1 MHRLPHVPVGHYN
14 ILPGNWE
21 SKHPLLSDP
30 ISQDALST
38 PAQRI
43 SALESQCEALKEA
56 VRELSWYKHCARK
69 DLTKWGIRDA
79 YRESESQASAVEIKQ
94 LRAELSLVQHL
105 WSGTQE
111 RLDRSC
117 ASIHALARSIGH
129 VPDPERSEI
138 RHALGEVCGAY
149 DSIKEWCKGVR
160 PADTINRGADR
171 QPAHVEETDKT
182 LARYS
187 GMVAAAHA
195 VGVQLKTEVGPYAT
209 TRVSEIAYNKGWHEA
224 TSYHTRVMLDKQ
236 NPAFHTCTAQMHAHH
251 ARQAEMYGETW
262 QNERYFG
269 HDTDMKKKACLSFV
283 GHPREGLKNMSEETR
298 HGYFGEV
305 YRSITRDRTYSGYFA
320 DGAYPISKESFSAPE
335 DQATWE
341 DGCANRLA
349 GQGGAASS
357 QPVPEAATPVPSAQ
371 SAHPRPLAPVTSSR
385 PAQDP
390 AQSQDLVPVTAGAL
404 TIASA
409 QPAPAQSPR
418 HPFILELV
426 EIILRVQDFTFLER
440 ILRYAADEIMRY
452 HESESRRPPEQD
464 YTRHSRHDDGRQ
476 HHRRGSSAYE
486 DEHRYQSPVDDGHR
500 YRGRDSSVYSG
511 RRRRSP
517 VYDDDREYSSD
528 YEHRYSREYS
538 PVDPGHRYRER
549 SPSEGRRHPRR
560 YSPSPVDRRQR
571 RERDRSEERRYSRYS
586 PSPSDYDRRNRAR
599 SSERRHSRRYSP
611 SPDRRRH
618 ERRNS
623 PDYDDRRRRS
633 PDYEERR
640 HRRRGRS
647 RSYEYSRR

>member
-1 MHRLPHVPVGHYN
+1 MSNPPPIRKGASPQAISKPPGPSQGTDKLPQRPLPRPTMHRLPHVPVGHYN
-14 ILPGNWE
+14 RLPGNWE

-94 LRAELSLVQHL
+94 LRAELSLAQHL
-105 WSGTQE
+105 WTGTQE

-149 DSIKEWCKGVR
+149 HSIEEWCKGVR
-160 PADTINRGADR
+160 PADTINRGVDR
-171 QPAHVEETDKT
+171 QPAHVEGTDKT

-195 VGVQLKTEVGPYAT
+195 VGVQLKTEIGPYAT
-209 TRVSEIAYNKGWHEA
+209 TRVGEIAYNKGWHEA

-251 ARQAEMYGETW
+251 ARQADMYGETFLA
-262 QNERYFG
+262 ERAAG
-269 HDTDMKKKACLSFV
+269 QDMEKMKKKVHLGFV
-283 GHPREGLKNMSEETR
+283 GHPQEGFWSMSEESHR
-298 HGYFGEV
+298 GYFGDV
-305 YRSITRDRTYSGYFA
+305 HRSVARWTVPSGYFA
-320 DGAYPISKESFSAPE
+320 DGAYPISKESFFASK

-341 DGCANRLA
+341 EGCANRLA
-349 GQGGAASS
+349 GQDGAASS

-371 SAHPRPLAPVTSSR
+371 SAHPVQRPRPLAPAGATPASVMSPRPASVQSSR
-385 PAQDP
+385 PAP
-390 AQSQDLVPVTAGAL
+390 SQDSAQPQDLAPVTAGAL
-404 TIASA
+404 AIVSA
-409 QPAPAQSPR
+409 QPTPAQRPR
-418 HPFILELV
+418 NPWIPNLVKEFEELISQV
-426 EIILRVQDFTFLER
+426 HDNYAIDLIM
-440 ILRYAADEIMRY
+440 RYVIDEVTRY
-452 HESESRRPPEQD
+452 HESESRHSTEQD
-464 YTRHSRHDDGRQ
+464 YTSDDERQ

-500 YRGRDSSVYSG
+500 YRGRDSSVYSD

-517 VYDDDREYSSD
+517 VYEDDRGYSSD
-528 YEHRYSREYS
+528 HEHR
-538 PVDPGHRYRER
+538 
-549 SPSEGRRHPRR
+549 
-560 YSPSPVDRRQR
+560 
-571 RERDRSEERRYSRYS
+571 
-586 PSPSDYDRRNRAR
+586 
-599 SSERRHSRRYSP
+599 
-611 SPDRRRH
+611 
-618 ERRNS
+618 
-623 PDYDDRRRRS
+623 
-633 PDYEERR
+633 
-640 HRRRGRS
+640 
-647 RSYEYSRR
+647 